1 MSIKRSSGI
10 LLPVFSLPSN
20 YGIGTLGREAYA
32 FVDFLAASGQSYWQ
46 MLPIGPTSYGD
57 SPYASFS
64 SFAGNPYFID
74 LDLLIQDD
82 LLVKEDVAHLKVEDP
97 ADIDYGYIYETRFE
111 VLHKA
116 YERGWQR
123 DREEFERFEKA
134 NRDWLDDYSLY
145 MAVKKHFGMKSW
157 IEWPDKA
164 IRLRHKRAVKKY
176 TEMLH
181 EDIQFYSYLQY
192 LFARQYA
199 ALKQYAHD
207 KDIKSIGD
215 LPIYVALDSAD
226 CWADPDQFQLTSV
239 NVPKEVAG
247 VPPDYFSEDG
257 QLWGNPLYNWR
268 RMKKDGYQWWIRRI
282 KGSARYFDVL
292 RIDHF
297 RGLQAY
303 WAVPYGDTNAR
314 RGRWLPGPGLPFV
327 QTLLEKCAD
336 VEFIAEDL
344 GIISEDVDKLLADS
358 GLPGMKVI
366 AFGMEAYV
374 PNRNTPHNYINNCV
388 CYFGTHDNSPIQGW
402 IDTVEKKDLEYTR
415 KYFHI
420 ESDEDFNYAIIRGAM
435 ASVSNLVVFQMQD
448 YLNLGEESRVNCP
461 GTLGNWKWRLLK
473 GQYDEKLAEKI
484 AEITK
489 VFGRK

>member
-1 MSIKRSSGI
+1 MSIERSSGI
-10 LLPVFSLPSN
+10 LLPVFSLPSR
-20 YGIGTLGREAYA
+20 YGIGTLGKEAYK
-32 FVDFLAASGQSYWQ
+32 FVDFLAESAQRYWQ

-74 LDLLIQDD
+74 LDILIEQGLLER
-82 LLVKEDVAHLKVEDP
+82 KDVRKLKVADP

-116 YERGWQR
+116 YERGMQGDLSDFYR
-123 DREEFERFEKA
+123 YIEE
-134 NRDWLDDYSLY
+134 NRDWLDDYGLF
-145 MAVKKHFGMKSW
+145 MALKRHFGMKSW

-164 IRLRHKRAVKKY
+164 IRLRHQEAMEKY
-176 TEMLH
+176 TAELR
-181 EDIQFYSYLQY
+181 EDIRFYQFLQY
-192 LFARQYA
+192 LFEGQYA
-199 ALKQYAHD
+199 ALKRYAHE
-207 KDIKSIGD
+207 KGVRIIGD

-239 NVPKEVAG
+239 NVPREVAG

-327 QTLLEKCAD
+327 KTILKKCAD

-344 GIISEDVDKLLADS
+344 GIISEDVDRLLADS

-374 PNRNTPHNYINNCV
+374 PNRNTPHNFIPNCV

-402 IDTVEKKDLEYTR
+402 IPSVTKKDLEYTK

-420 ESDEDFNYAIIRGAM
+420 TDDKDFNYAIIRGAM

-448 YLNLGEESRVNCP
+448 YLNLGEEARINCP
-461 GTLGNWKWRLLK
+461 GTLGNWKWRLVR
-473 GQYDEKLAEKI
+473 GQYNKTLARKI
-484 AEITK
+484 AEMTE